1 MPNQANLRL
10 RNWGEWDLRCRG
22 RVCLGKGSAGGLC
35 ARANHIGWKQGNVA
49 YRVRE
54 APCSPFKRFPILLV
68 QADPDAESARIALN
82 CFKDLRRD
90 HWDYVPLVEAD
101 EPQIMPDFRSD
112 DAFFELIRPLSPE
125 ERALVTLRFVYEYQV
140 DEIAELMN
148 LKSGTTKSKLSRA
161 LEKLR

>member
-1 MPNQANLRL
+1 MESDSALVKQILRGGHHHYGVL
-10 RNWGEWDLRCRG
+10 VHRYSDYLFGLGMRLTRGDRALSEDLSQQSFLKSYLYLKSFDLNKSYKHWLTG
-22 RVCLGKGSAGGLC
+22 
-35 ARANHIGWKQGNVA
+35 
-49 YRVRE
+49 
-54 APCSPFKRFPILLV
+54 
-68 QADPDAESARIALN
+68 IALN

-90 HWDYVPLVEAD
+90 QWDYVPLVEAD
-101 EPQIMPDFRSD
+101 EPQITPDFRSD

>member
-1 MPNQANLRL
+1 MESDSALVKLTLMGGHHHYGVLVHRYADYLFGLGMRL
-10 RNWGEWDLRCRG
+10 TRGDRALSEDLSQQSFLKSYLYLKSFDLNKSYKHWLTG
-22 RVCLGKGSAGGLC
+22 
-35 ARANHIGWKQGNVA
+35 
-49 YRVRE
+49 
-54 APCSPFKRFPILLV
+54 
-68 QADPDAESARIALN
+68 IALN

-101 EPQIMPDFRSD
+101 EPQLTPDFRSD

-125 ERALVTLRFVYEYQV
+125 ERALVTLRYVYEYQV